1 MARKAGVGRTSYYV
15 GEKTDGWISLQ
26 YLNGAEGESQPVLV
40 MFLDYTR
47 RMDQSFGF
55 DNMNCALFFLNNFFK
70 YFEFFLQNV
79 VHFLYT
85 RVILQF

>member
-1 MARKAGVGRTSYYV
+1 MVRKAGAGRTSYYA

-47 RMDQSFGF
+47 RMDRFLDLIMQTTLCISFLFKCYLYF
-55 DNMNCALFFLNNFFK
+55 DNSM
-70 YFEFFLQNV
+70 
-79 VHFLYT
+79 
-85 RVILQF
+85 